1 MTTNN
6 VQQNPGMS
14 EPTDLSAVNN
24 LNAITTSGYGGPHA
38 VFDINHYKGQM
49 RLPGRLIEF
58 NASQGAITGLGYVWA
73 INLIDYNDNNESERM
88 ALPPTDIAVKK
99 FMDDQMQ
106 IFIATYKPVTLYF
119 PATGHKM
126 LTSDFVGIY

>member
-24 LNAITTSGYGGPHA
+24 LNAIITSGYGGPHA

-49 RLPGRLIEF
+49 RLPGKLIEY

-73 INLIDYNDNNESERM
+73 INLIVYYDNNESEIVM
-88 ALPPTDIAVKK
+88 FPPTEIAVKK

-106 IFIATYKPVTLYF
+106 IFITTYKPVTLYF
-119 PATGHKM
+119 PATGHKIPA
-126 LTSDFVGIY
+126 SEFVGIY